1 MPMKTQPLSPA
12 IGMEILG
19 LDLSKDRD
27 SKVLDEIYAI
37 FLEHGLIAFR
47 GQNLTPEAQIAF
59 SGRFGTLD
67 IHPMEEV
74 RHKEHPEL
82 IVLKNETQG
91 QRYGDSGKGAMAP
104 VTEKE
109 RLGMIPWHS
118 DLTYTAKPSVGAALY
133 AVEVPPEGGETGFID
148 IAKVYDTL
156 PEDLK
161 QRIED
166 LHVIHWLGEGP
177 RGSEADERFERVVH
191 PLVTVH
197 PDTGRKALN
206 ISPLFT
212 RSVVDMDEEEGRT
225 LLDTLVKHT
234 TKPEFIYFHNW
245 SVGDLLVWDNRR
257 TMHCAKGYEAR
268 FRRVMHR
275 TTIGGVFGAHQ
286 AQAA

>member
-1 MPMKTQPLSPA
+1 MTAKTQPLSPA

-19 LDLSKDRD
+19 VDLSGHLDA
-27 SKVLDEIYAI
+27 KVLDEIYAT
-37 FLEHGLIAFR
+37 FLEHGLIAIR
-47 GQNLTPEAQIAF
+47 GQDLSPEAQIAF
-59 SGRFGTLD
+59 SSRLGSVD
-67 IHPMEEV
+67 IHPMKEV

-91 QRYGDSGKGAMAP
+91 QSYGDSGKGAMAP
-104 VTEKE
+104 VPQDE
-109 RLGMIPWHS
+109 RLGVIPWHS
-118 DLTYTAKPSVGAALY
+118 DLTYTAKPSIGAALY

-156 PEDLK
+156 SDEMK

-166 LHVIHWLGEGP
+166 LQVVHWLGQGT
-177 RGSEADERFERVVH
+177 RGGEVDDRFEKVVH

-197 PDTGRKALN
+197 PETGRKALN

-212 RSVVDMDEEEGRT
+212 REVVDMDEEESRT

-234 TKPEFIYFHNW
+234 VRPDNIYYHNW

-286 AQAA
+286 AHAA